1 MPLIAKIMARVNS
14 WVSNSLSFAGRL
26 LLVKSTL
33 ASMQVFWCSA
43 FLLPVHVT
51 KECERLLRRFL
62 WGGHGLSSKASK
74 VKWSQVC
81 KPFPEG
87 GLGIKELKTW
97 NLALLLKQICLWM
110 LPSTGLYS
118 LTWRN
123 ILIMRSTALNHL
135 VYECCK
141 GDKFSLWFDPWLS
154 GASIHALYGHQ
165 VIYDAAMT
173 GTELVKD
180 VSQNDQWCWPQTSR
194 ELIEIQQRV
203 QCIPISSRS
212 DRICYFSTKQAWQA
226 IRSKYA
232 SVTWHKFVWH
242 PYQIPKHSFF
252 LWLAILG
259 VHKTLDKLLCIGIVQ
274 TTQCI
279 FSCGMEESRDHLLFQ
294 CPYTNGIW
302 KSVLCLCNLSIIIL
316 PWTLEL
322 QWMVDH
328 SKGKTFSAVLRKIAA
343 ATTVYHI

>member
-1 MPLIAKIMARVNS
+1 KTIILTKTQFTEGSFPVRYLSLPLITKRLSKQDCMTLIAKIMARVNS

-33 ASMQVFWCSA
+33 ASMQVFCSA

-62 WGGHGLSSKASK
+62 WGGHGLSTKASK

-81 KPFPEG
+81 KPFQEG
-87 GLGIKELKTW
+87 GLGIKEFLVK
-97 NLALLLKQICLWM
+97 NPSLWM

-118 LTWRN
+118 WTWRN
-123 ILIMRSTALNHL
+123 ILRMSTALNHL
-135 VYECCK
+135 VYECGK

-154 GASIHALYGHQ
+154 GASIHALYGRQ

-180 VSQNDQWCWPQTSR
+180 VLRNDQWCWPQTSR

-203 QCIPISSRS
+203 QCIPISGRS
-212 DRICYFSTKQAWQA
+212 DRICWQTSGQSFSTKRAWQA
-226 IRSKYA
+226 IRSKDA
-232 SVTWHKFVWH
+232 SATWHKFVWH
-242 PYQIPKHSFF
+242 PYQIPKHSFC

-259 VHKTLDKLLCIGIVQ
+259 AHKTLDKLLCIGIIQ
-274 TTQCI
+274 TAQCI

-294 CPYTNGIW
+294 CPYT
-302 KSVLCLCNLSIIIL
+302 
-316 PWTLEL
+316 
-322 QWMVDH
+322 
-328 SKGKTFSAVLRKIAA
+328 
-343 ATTVYHI
+343 